1 MAFQLQELT
10 RQQHVKAVLG
20 AQALSAWR
28 LYRLRA
34 VWATW
39 SDRAAEMAAERADM
53 QTVVNHW
60 RNRTLAKAFALW
72 QDEVVRS
79 HNLEALLAPYNGK
92 ERSPTLTWLAGMAF
106 GEARVHYGHH
116 LYTHSHVRVA

>member
-1 MAFQLQELT
+1 MALLLQEVT
-10 RQQHVKAVLG
+10 RQHRVKAVLG

-39 SDRAAEMAAERADM
+39 CDKAAKMAAKRADM
-53 QTVVNHW
+53 HTVVNHW
-60 RNRTLAKAFALW
+60 RNRALTKAFVLW
-72 QDEVVRS
+72 KDEVVRS

-92 ERSPTLTWLAGMAF
+92 KRSPTLTQLEWMAS
-106 GEARVHYGHH
+106 GEACVYYGHH
-116 LYTHSHVRVA
+116 LYTHSHMR